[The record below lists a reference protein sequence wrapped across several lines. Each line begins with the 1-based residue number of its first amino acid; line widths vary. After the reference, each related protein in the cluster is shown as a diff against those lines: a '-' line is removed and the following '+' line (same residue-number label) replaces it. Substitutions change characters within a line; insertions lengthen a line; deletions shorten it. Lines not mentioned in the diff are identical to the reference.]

1 MAPSCCIDCG
11 CNVGGANWGGTVKDE
26 NEKVDNTHGH
36 DRKSHTD
43 CDLFGNNSHLL
54 DGIVN

>member
-1 MAPSCCIDCG
+1 MAGSCINCG

-26 NEKVDNTHGH
+26 NETVDNAHGH
-36 DRKSHTD
+36 DCKSHTD
-43 CDLFGNNSHLL
+43 CDLFGNNSQSL